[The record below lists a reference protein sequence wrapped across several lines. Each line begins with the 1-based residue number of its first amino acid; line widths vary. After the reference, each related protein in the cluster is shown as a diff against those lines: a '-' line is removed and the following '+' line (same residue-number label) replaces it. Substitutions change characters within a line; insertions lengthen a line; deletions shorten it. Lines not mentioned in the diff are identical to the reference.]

1 MNNGVP
7 QQPVLFSPVVTKERF
22 SELTGLEVGVIEG
35 QVAKGHLPT
44 VKIGR
49 YRMINLVELVRECQ
63 EAGFER

>member
-7 QQPVLFSPVVTKERF
+7 QQPVLFAPVVTKERF
-22 SELTGLEVGVIEG
+22 AELTGLEVGVVQG
-35 QVAKGHLPT
+35 QINNGHLPT